1 MRWTKLRTSR
11 DPLLA
16 SSALAKHLKQTS
28 WQKGCPQHGLL
39 RVQRQGRRR
48 RPRRRP
54 GARDER
60 IYPTEAKAVARDAL
74 AAAPRKRGSA
84 CGRACKALFLI
95 TLVAAAAF
103 SGAAAAGSFDSF
115 CLGAAPL
122 PKRGSS
128 RAPMVESRAEAAVG
142 LGAGEAFCSAVDLGR
157 TAVGIGR
164 TGLGYLPPL
173 PAFITRRVPAPVRAL
188 WDWVAGGEEPRA
200 RQGRATTEAEAGS
213 EAGRSAGPGREACRK
228 TSRKE
233 ASADLKTS
241 RVVRRGRAQRAA
253 GRERGRATGS

>member
-1 MRWTKLRTSR
+1 MGCCG
-11 DPLLA
+11 
-16 SSALAKHLKQTS
+16 SSAKGDVAARDDDPERETSAFTPQKLK
-28 WQKGCPQHGLL
+28 LL
-39 RVQRQGRRR
+39 RETLSP
-48 RPRRRP
+48 PRR
-54 GARDER
+54 E
-60 IYPTEAKAVARDAL
+60 
-74 AAAPRKRGSA
+74 KRGSA

-173 PAFITRRVPAPVRAL
+173 PAFITRRVPAPVRDAVGL
-188 WDWVAGGEEPRA
+188 GRRRRGAARPPRPPRHHRGRSRKRSRPQRRPGPRSLPQNQPQGSLGGPQNQPGRPPSSFATQRGLASLRKVPKKDLTPRASPRA
-200 RQGRATTEAEAGS
+200 RR
-213 EAGRSAGPGREACRK
+213 P
-228 TSRKE
+228 
-233 ASADLKTS
+233 
-241 RVVRRGRAQRAA
+241 AA
-253 GRERGRATGS
+253 A

>member
-1 MRWTKLRTSR
+1 MLRETLS
-11 DPLLA
+11 P
-16 SSALAKHLKQTS
+16 
-28 WQKGCPQHGLL
+28 
-39 RVQRQGRRR
+39 
-48 RPRRRP
+48 PRR
-54 GARDER
+54 E
-60 IYPTEAKAVARDAL
+60 
-74 AAAPRKRGSA
+74 KRGSA

-142 LGAGEAFCSAVDLGR
+142 LGASGEAFCSAVDLGR

-164 TGLGYLPPL
+164 KGLGYLPPL

-188 WDWVAGGEEPRA
+188 WDWVAGGEEPAPPAKAAPPPRPKP
-200 RQGRATTEAEAGS
+200 EAKP
-213 EAGRSAGPGREACRK
+213 AGRPGPRSLPQNQARRSLGGPQNQPGRPPSSFA
-228 TSRKE
+228 T
-233 ASADLKTS
+233 
-241 RVVRRGRAQRAA
+241 QR
-253 GRERGRATGS
+253 